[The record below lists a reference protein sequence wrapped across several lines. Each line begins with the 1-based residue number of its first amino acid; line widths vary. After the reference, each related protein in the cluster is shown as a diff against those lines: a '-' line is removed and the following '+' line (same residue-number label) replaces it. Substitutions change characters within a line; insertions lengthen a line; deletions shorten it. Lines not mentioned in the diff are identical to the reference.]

1 MVSALG
7 RFHCIN
13 KFSNHPS
20 QIFSQLPETINESL
34 SRNSSTEEVFNSSKH
49 QYEKALRD
57 SGYAD
62 FEIKFNKTSTNQTKR
77 DRQLNII
84 WFNPQDSLQKFW
96 EKVSPTIK
104 SLLPTLQQALQ
115 NI

>member
-1 MVSALG
+1 MVSALE

-20 QIFSQLPETINESL
+20 QIISQLPETINESL

-62 FEIKFNKTSTNQTKR
+62 FKLKFNKTSSKPNKKR
-77 DRQLNII
+77 
-84 WFNPQDSLQKFW
+84 S
-96 EKVSPTIK
+96 
-104 SLLPTLQQALQ
+104 AA
-115 NI
+115 